1 MKKRVSNFLHLYN
14 NNAKLTGSYCTK
26 IVVDMLE
33 VIPVRHGN
41 HGGNNSSDGGNPNV
55 AKATAMCVLFVCSLT
70 LGLIPIKLTKW
81 LMKKNKTKGPPDS
94 NTYVQMLLG
103 ECLVQTC
110 QNHHLSFVPIR

>member
-1 MKKRVSNFLHLYN
+1 
-14 NNAKLTGSYCTK
+14 
-26 IVVDMLE
+26 MLE

-41 HGGNNSSDGGNPNV
+41 HGGNNASDGGNPNV

-103 ECLVQTC
+103 EFGSNNGT
-110 QNHHLSFVPIR
+110 HLSVIFVLNWQPVTFLILSLACQTR